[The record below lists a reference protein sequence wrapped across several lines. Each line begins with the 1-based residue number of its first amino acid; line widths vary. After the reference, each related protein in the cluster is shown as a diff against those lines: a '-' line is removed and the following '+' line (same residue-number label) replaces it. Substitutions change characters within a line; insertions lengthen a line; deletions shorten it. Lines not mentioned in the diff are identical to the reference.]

1 MLHNI
6 FFFVKRN
13 LFFSTDQCSCFCF
26 TLQRCGENS
35 NPAKSCSTLLQP
47 CSTMLQPCPQNTTHF
62 GKLITLFYS
71 HCTGDLQIALKKHKK
86 KRPPEGNL
94 FLILQYTTH
103 FGKLSDSTTHFG
115 KLSEFD
121 KVYIIN
127 YAPRTLANFQSL
139 TKFFYPSIQNS
150 PTRLTCP
157 TRLTRPTLEPV
168 RKVLKV

>member
-1 MLHNI
+1 M
-6 FFFVKRN
+6 F
-13 LFFSTDQCSCFCF
+13 LFLFYA
-26 TLQRCGENS
+26 
-35 NPAKSCSTLLQP
+35 AKVRRKFKP
-47 CSTMLQPCPQNTTHF
+47 RK
-62 GKLITLFYS
+62 KLFHPVTTLFQYAIPLS
-71 HCTGDLQIALKKHKK
+71 TEHKK

-94 FLILQYTTH
+94 FFILQYTTH